1 MLEREF
7 ASRTSTG
14 GATIQDSEARL
25 AIRAGLHSNASS
37 SSSVSIQNISVLTI
51 ICGHPQNTLKSFE
64 FLTTR
69 EEENHSRSLGLKI
82 FLFF

>member
-37 SSSVSIQNISVLTI
+37 SSSVSIQNISILTMI
-51 ICGHPQNTLKSFE
+51 RRHP
-64 FLTTR
+64 
-69 EEENHSRSLGLKI
+69 
-82 FLFF
+82 

>member
-1 MLEREF
+1 MNFYALVNLVIKMLEREF

-37 SSSVSIQNISVLTI
+37 SSSVSIQNISILTMI
-51 ICGHPQNTLKSFE
+51 RRHP
-64 FLTTR
+64 
-69 EEENHSRSLGLKI
+69 
-82 FLFF
+82 